1 MTSHDTPTMYSL
13 RRNWYRPVPLLLA
26 MAAIVY
32 QSHQPG
38 DSFSLPRIAHI
49 DKLLHMLVYT
59 VLGLTFL
66 FALSPTWRHR
76 RPLLAAVSAVLFCL
90 LFGITDEFHQSF
102 IPGRFPSGGDVV
114 ANTLGGVLAV
124 LIAWGWQR
132 LQAGRIARSIE

>member
-1 MTSHDTPTMYSL
+1 MT
-13 RRNWYRPVPLLLA
+13 
-26 MAAIVY
+26 AIFY

-59 VLGLTFL
+59 ALGLAFL
-66 FALSPTWRHR
+66 FALSPSWRHR
-76 RPLLAAVSAVLFCL
+76 RPFLAAVSVVLFCL

-114 ANTLGGVLAV
+114 ADTLGGVLAV
-124 LIAWGWQR
+124 LIGWGWHHLR
-132 LQAGRIARSIE
+132 AGRIAR